1 MQDNVRGWMPYIIG
15 AVVGGGAIGYLI
27 KRLLKMILVGEKWA
41 LLINSAIP
49 LFVIG
54 SLLFVLVLYNK
65 DKEDTIE

>member
-15 AVVGGGAIGYLI
+15 AVVGGGTIGYLI

>member
-1 MQDNVRGWMPYIIG
+1 MQDNVHGWMPYIIG

>member
-1 MQDNVRGWMPYIIG
+1 MQDNVRGWIPYIIG

-27 KRLLKMILVGEKWA
+27 KRLLKMILVGEKWV
-41 LLINSAIP
+41 LLINSVVP